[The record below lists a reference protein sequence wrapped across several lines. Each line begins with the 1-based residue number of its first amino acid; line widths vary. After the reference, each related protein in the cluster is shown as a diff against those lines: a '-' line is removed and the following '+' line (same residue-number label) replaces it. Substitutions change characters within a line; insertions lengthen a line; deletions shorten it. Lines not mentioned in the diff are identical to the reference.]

1 MPPNSRGSRGPE
13 RLSQLGCNFAQ
24 GRCVRQERQIA
35 AGRLSEG
42 QHPRAGQDGRLDPYQ
57 DREIRAWA
65 RRNGHRIVGMFPEE
79 GRSGALD
86 LEDRAAL
93 TAAIDM
99 IATGK
104 GQGLVCYSLD
114 RLAREITVQEAI
126 LAKVWEE
133 AGGRVFTTDQDEVLR
148 DDPDDPMR
156 TAMRKMAG
164 VMYELDRRLIVAR
177 LRRGRRLKAE
187 RGGFAGGGVR
197 YGFTTERKQLV
208 PDQAE
213 REVASRIRRMH
224 RSGLSIRN
232 ITDQLNAE
240 QVPAKR
246 GGAWHR
252 PPSPESFRG
261 HHERLRAPAERG
273 VLGRPPP
280 PDGASKDGPSGEWS
294 GRAWWCA
301 WRD

>member
-1 MPPNSRGSRGPE
+1 
-13 RLSQLGCNFAQ
+13 
-24 GRCVRQERQIA
+24 
-35 AGRLSEG
+35 
-42 QHPRAGQDGRLDPYQ
+42 
-57 DREIRAWA
+57 
-65 RRNGHRIVGMFPEE
+65 MFPEE

-86 LEDRAAL
+86 LEDRVAL

-104 GQGLVCYSLD
+104 AEGLVCYASTGSPG
-114 RLAREITVQEAI
+114 EITVQEAI

-133 AGGRVFTTDQDEVLR
+133 PGGRVFTADQGEVLR

-164 VMYELDRRLIVAR
+164 VMYELDRRLVVAR

-197 YGFTTERKQLV
+197 YGFTTERKQLI

-213 REVASRIRRMH
+213 REVARRIHRLH
-224 RSGLSIRN
+224 RSGLSIRK
-232 ITDQLNAE
+232 IADQLNAE

-246 GGAWHR
+246 GGTWHPTTVAR
-252 PPSPESFRG
+252 V
-261 HHERLRAPAERG
+261 LRRT
-273 VLGRPPP
+273 
-280 PDGASKDGPSGEWS
+280 
-294 GRAWWCA
+294 
-301 WRD
+301 